1 MPIENFSL
9 SLNALAK
16 LFYMFL
22 FNPVRFFPSKKEET
36 VEEFKKRTLICLAA
50 AEKVCNLGSFIIV

>member
-22 FNPVRFFPSKKEET
+22 FNPVRFSPGKKEET
-36 VEEFKKRTLICLAA
+36 VEEF
-50 AEKVCNLGSFIIV
+50 